1 MQGLHKLHDHLKH
14 NKDVYIYIYCTTMN
28 INVKYFWYIFRS
40 QVSAY
45 PLRSTIIH
53 YDNIISTILQL
64 NTVI

>member
-1 MQGLHKLHDHLKH
+1 MQGLHKLHDHLNH
-14 NKDVYIYIYCTTMN
+14 NKDIYYTTMN

-53 YDNIISTILQL
+53 YDNIISTVLQL